1 MPRTT
6 TNRKGETLN
15 LRVDPKLKAEFVAAS
30 EAENRPIAE
39 ILRKFMRAYVDH
51 AKRNKFAAEA
61 RRQSRL
67 VTKSSDEAEVF
78 RWMQDVSDAGQWK

>member
-1 MPRTT
+1 MPKTS

-15 LRVDPKLKAEFVAAS
+15 LRIDPTLKAEFMAVS
-30 EAENRPIAE
+30 EAQNKPIAE

-61 RRQSRL
+61 RQQSRL
-67 VTKSSDEAEVF
+67 LAKSSDEAEVF
-78 RWMQDVSDAGQWK
+78 RWIQDVSDVENWK

>member
-15 LRVDPKLKAEFVAAS
+15 LRVDPTLKVEFAAVS
-30 EAENRPIAE
+30 EAENKPIAE
-39 ILRKFMRAYVDH
+39 ILRKWMRAYVDH
-51 AKRNKFAAEA
+51 AKRSKFTAEA

-67 VTKSSDEAEVF
+67 LAKSSEEAEVF
-78 RWMQDVSDAGQWK
+78 RWMQDVSDAENWK